1 MSKFSYYGLL
11 IIALRASVN
20 MIKKKKKKKKNN
32 IYKPYTYIQKTQ
44 YCACKPMN
52 H

>member
-20 MIKKKKKKKKNN
+20 MIKKLKKKTIYTNHTH
-32 IYKPYTYIQKTQ
+32 IYKKLNIVHVSQ
-44 YCACKPMN
+44 
-52 H
+52 